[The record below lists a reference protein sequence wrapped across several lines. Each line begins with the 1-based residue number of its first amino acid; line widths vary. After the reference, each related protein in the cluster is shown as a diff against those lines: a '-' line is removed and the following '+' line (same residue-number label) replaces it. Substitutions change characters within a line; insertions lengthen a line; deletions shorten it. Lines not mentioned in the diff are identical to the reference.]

1 MAGVSV
7 LEDGLWHAGEPE
19 AANAIVSGA
28 AGASSTRETKLAK
41 LVETLKGRLEV
52 LRGENKQLEELL
64 QAADNRAS
72 GNRSPFGTHLRR
84 IRWPGP

>member
-1 MAGVSV
+1 MAYICKQ
-7 LEDGLWHAGEPE
+7 HASPCMDNAGGAE
-19 AANAIVSGA
+19 AGPGGS
-28 AGASSTRETKLAK
+28 AGAPGSSSAREVKLAK

-72 GNRSPFGTHLRR
+72 GALPHSP
-84 IRWPGP
+84 PGWFH